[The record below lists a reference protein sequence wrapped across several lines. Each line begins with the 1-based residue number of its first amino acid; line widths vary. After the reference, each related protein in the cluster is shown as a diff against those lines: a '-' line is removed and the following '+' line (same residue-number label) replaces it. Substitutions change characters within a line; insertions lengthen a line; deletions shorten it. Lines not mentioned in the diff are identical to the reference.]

1 MSERAVFE
9 RFLDVLDRM
18 ISRVE
23 SIQSHRAGK
32 DFGTGI
38 PLYRAEI
45 HTMKTIGDTPGI
57 NVTRLAEHM
66 GVTKGAVSQTLGK
79 LVRKKLVR
87 KTNPPDNAKEV
98 ILELTDLGWT
108 GYHNHEQFH
117 MEMFNAVHEYYGDTL
132 VPRLQNLITAIE
144 DLNCIID
151 TYEDQVQGG

>member
-9 RFLDVLDRM
+9 KFLDVLDRM
-18 ISRVE
+18 ITRVE

-32 DFGTGI
+32 DFGTGVL
-38 PLYRAEI
+38 LYRAEI

-57 NVTRLAEHM
+57 NVTGLAEHM
-66 GVTKGAVSQTLGK
+66 GITKGAVSQTIGK

-87 KTNPPDNAKEV
+87 KTNPPGNAKEV
-98 ILELTDLGWT
+98 VLELTDLGWT

-132 VPRLQNLITAIE
+132 IPNIRNLTTAIE
-144 DLNCIID
+144 DLNRIID
-151 TYEDQVQGG
+151 RYENRVQ